1 MILKR
6 HQILSLLCLF
16 CFTISA
22 CSQRNYQNRD
32 ETLAVVN
39 DRSIRLEEF
48 QKQLTPI
55 QGFQGMDTRSISGKK
70 EILDNMVTQELI
82 FQEALKEGFH
92 LENLEVKHAIVDQ
105 YLKKK
110 FQADVERVTETDVKK
125 YYDKYAQRLDRVRAS
140 HIIIKVDEED
150 TQHSEAEKKATAK
163 KKIESILNDIHNGAI
178 TFEEAAKKYSEDGS
192 KEKDGDLG
200 YFFKGQM
207 VKPFEDKAFSM
218 QTIGEMSGIIETKFG
233 YHIIK
238 LTGRQVGYEFHRPRI
253 RRHLIKTAI
262 EEKTKLYKAELKND
276 NKVEIFYDKLP
287 KDKTEQAQSS

>member
-140 HIIIKVDEED
+140 ILLSRSMKR
-150 TQHSEAEKKATAK
+150 TPSTAK
-163 KKIESILNDIHNGAI
+163 PKKRRPPKRKLN
-178 TFEEAAKKYSEDGS
+178 
-192 KEKDGDLG
+192 L
-200 YFFKGQM
+200 
-207 VKPFEDKAFSM
+207 FSM
-218 QTIGEMSGIIETKFG
+218 TSITAPSLLK
-233 YHIIK
+233 K
-238 LTGRQVGYEFHRPRI
+238 RPRNI
-253 RRHLIKTAI
+253 PKMDQKKKTVIWAI
-262 EEKTKLYKAELKND
+262 FSRANGQT
-276 NKVEIFYDKLP
+276 F
-287 KDKTEQAQSS
+287 